1 MKEGLIILGKSI
13 LLWKNR
19 SLGKSTRFV
28 NQGAVCKL
36 KTYFQDMK
44 YLYLVCA
51 GLLFLALA
59 NLPIG
64 YYTFLRII
72 VSIGAIVVVV
82 EEWKNGYNFW
92 VISFGI
98 IAVVFNPLIPIYL
111 YKKDSWVIIDAV
123 VAVLFLIKSLTQ
135 KNITEEKPR

>member
-1 MKEGLIILGKSI
+1 
-13 LLWKNR
+13 
-19 SLGKSTRFV
+19 
-28 NQGAVCKL
+28 
-36 KTYFQDMK
+36 MK